1 MAGAGDWRTRCAVSP
16 RGRGRGRADVAVPEG
31 RIRRTHAAAQDPSRL
46 GRVFETA
53 SQPPHSSCL
62 ERPRPAGEAIDADAL
77 MAKLK
82 VGGVPEV
89 PEYRGGASEARRRLS
104 RFVRERL
111 DHYARDR
118 NEPTPYSTTELS
130 AHLHFGHISPLTIAL
145 EATQSEAPG
154 ENVDSLLEE
163 LIVRRELAINFVA
176 RNPEYDRLSGC
187 PEWAR
192 KTLAKHAADPRPVL
206 YTAAELE
213 AGQTHDPLWN
223 AAQMEMVVTGHI
235 HNYIHMYLAKK
246 ILEWSVNAETAF
258 RIAIDLNDRY
268 EMDGRDPNGY
278 TGVAWAI
285 GGKHDR
291 PWPERPIFGT
301 VRFMCYERTRKK
313 FNSKAYIAW
322 SAKRKR
328 GESESGM
335 ADAWPAPHFLV
346 Q

>member
-1 MAGAGDWRTRCAVSP
+1 M
-16 RGRGRGRADVAVPEG
+16 
-31 RIRRTHAAAQDPSRL
+31 
-46 GRVFETA
+46 
-53 SQPPHSSCL
+53 
-62 ERPRPAGEAIDADAL
+62 
-77 MAKLK
+77 
-82 VGGVPEV
+82 PEV
-89 PEYRGGASEARRRLS
+89 PGYRGGAGEARRRLS

-145 EATQSEAPG
+145 AACQSEAPG
-154 ENVDSLLEE
+154 QNVNSLLEE

-176 RNPEYDRLSGC
+176 RNPDYDRLSGC

-223 AAQMEMVVTGHI
+223 AAQMGMVVTGRM
-235 HNYIHMYLAKK
+235 HNYLRMYWAKK
-246 ILEWSVNAETAF
+246 ILEWSVDAETAF
-258 RIAIDLNDRY
+258 RVAIDLNDRY

-301 VRFMCYERTRKK
+301 VWFMSYESTRRK

-322 SAKRKR
+322 V
-328 GESESGM
+328 GEKEKGRE
-335 ADAWPAPHFLV
+335 
-346 Q
+346 